1 MRHRVLFL
9 LLCLLVIV
17 GESCVSAPSPTHS
30 TDPTLPEPSQS
41 KAQPGLPLPVG
52 FDIRVAGDIVD
63 RELALAVSVDVP
75 EGSYVISALSD
86 RDYLGKFQVSWSD
99 SSVQASGALI
109 ETPVSM
115 PGWEP
120 WDRVYTPMLFSPTV
134 LRQTWRFPTQLD
146 TLKGQV
152 FFVLEPQ
159 CVPYALD
166 FKVATATGAFTS
178 GWVHPQYPE

>member
-1 MRHRVLFL
+1 MRPRVLFL

-30 TDPTLPEPSQS
+30 TDPTMPEPSQS

-75 EGSYVISALSD
+75 AGSYVISALSD

-99 SSVQASGALI
+99 SSVQASGALM

-134 LRQTWRFPTQLD
+134 LRQTWRFPTELD

-166 FKVATATGAFTS
+166 FVVATATGAITS
-178 GWVHPQYPE
+178 GGVHPHYPE

>member
-1 MRHRVLFL
+1 MKSLHPFL
-9 LLCLLVIV
+9 LF
-17 GESCVSAPSPTHS
+17 SAIWMVTACGPGATPSPQMDLAGDTDTTH
-30 TDPTLPEPSQS
+30 TD
-41 KAQPGLPLPVG
+41 QPGLPLPVG

-99 SSVQASGALI
+99 SSVQASSALI

-120 WDRVYTPMLFSPTV
+120 WDRVYTPMLFSPAV
-134 LRQTWRFPTQLD
+134 LRQKWRFPTELD

-166 FKVATATGAFTS
+166 FEVATATGAFTS
-178 GWVHPQYPE
+178 GRVHPQYPE